1 MGAVK
6 SNETSERPMNDP
18 CLLRSFLL
26 HTVTQYT
33 LCTIIIMITTLSI
46 RRTIIRTVVRIVGMG
61 RMSHI
66 CNTKCSR
73 L

>member
-1 MGAVK
+1 MGAAK

-33 LCTIIIMITTLSI
+33 LYTI
-46 RRTIIRTVVRIVGMG
+46 
-61 RMSHI
+61 
-66 CNTKCSR
+66 
-73 L
+73 